1 MLLLHTELSLKEMF
15 VYIFIEHDSGGSS
28 NDDTVIEKS
37 EAYSETWC
45 SDVSFRY
52 FKDPTLVLRIVVG
65 AILINPS
72 KVCQI
77 SMVCCV
83 LYSLSLRTGG
93 QF

>member
-15 VYIFIEHDSGGSS
+15 VYIFIERGSGGSS
-28 NDDTVIEKS
+28 NEDTVIEKS
-37 EAYSETWC
+37 QAYSETWC
-45 SDVSFRY
+45 SDFRY
-52 FKDPTLVLRIVVG
+52 FKDPILMLRIVVG
-65 AILINPS
+65 AILKNPS

-83 LYSLSLRTGG
+83 LHSLSLRTGW